1 MQQNNNPYS
10 QAKLKNIVIAGG
22 GTAGWMTAAAFGKLF
37 GKSLNITLIESEQ
50 IGTVGVGEATIP
62 TLIYY
67 HRLLGLDEREIMA
80 ATQATFKLGIQF
92 ENWRDINK
100 DYFHAFGQT
109 GQDCWACGFQHFWL
123 KSQTQGINHSYSDY
137 NLELQ
142 AALNN
147 KFAHLPDN
155 GLGYAFHLDASLY
168 AKYLRKF
175 AENHGV
181 KRIEGKIKQV
191 NQHPQTGYIQ
201 SLELDNQAIIN
212 GDLFI
217 DCTGMRALL
226 IEQTLNTG
234 FENWSHWLPCDS
246 ALAVQTQLT
255 EKPKPYTRSIAHPF
269 GWQWKI
275 PLQHRAGN
283 GLVYSSKFVSDE
295 TATQTLEQ
303 NITGETL
310 TDIRKINF
318 KTGKRRQ
325 QWHKNC
331 VAIGLSSGFLEPL
344 ESTSIHLISASI
356 IRLMQMLPLNG
367 FENRH
372 IHEFNKLANNE
383 MIGIRDFIILH
394 YKITDRRDSRFWQ
407 LCANMQIPDTL
418 KDKIEL
424 FKESGRVLRER
435 DELFEDSW
443 QQVMLGQGLMPES
456 YHPIVE
462 CMSNKELDNFLSHI
476 RGNIQKTVARMPEHQ
491 EYIERYCAKF

>member
-1 MQQNNNPYS
+1 MQQNNHPNTNE
-10 QAKLKNIVIAGG
+10 KLKNIVIAGG

-37 GKSLNITLIESEQ
+37 GNSLNIKLIESEQ

-67 HRLLGLDEREIMA
+67 HRLLGLDEREVMA

-92 ENWRDINK
+92 ENWRAINK
-100 DYFHAFGQT
+100 DYFHAFGRT

-123 KSQTQGINHSYSDY
+123 KGQRQGITHSFADY

-155 GLGYAFHLDASLY
+155 SLGYAFHLDATLY
-168 AKYLRKF
+168 AKYLRQF
-175 AENHGV
+175 AEQHGV
-181 KRIEGKIKQV
+181 KRIEGKIDKIH
-191 NQHPQTGYIQ
+191 QHPQTGYIE
-201 SLELDNQAIIN
+201 SLTLDNQLTLN

-234 FENWSHWLPCDS
+234 FEDWSHWLPADS

-255 EKPKPYTRSIAHPF
+255 GQAKPYTRSIAHSF
-269 GWQWKI
+269 GWQWNI

-283 GLVYSSKFVSDE
+283 GLVYSSKFVDDG
-295 TATQTLEQ
+295 TAEQTLKQNLHGEQ
-303 NITGETL
+303 L

-367 FENRH
+367 IETRN
-372 IHEFNKLANNE
+372 IHEFNKQAELE
-383 MIGIRDFIILH
+383 LIGIRDFIILH
-394 YKITDRRDSRFWQ
+394 YKVTDRRDSPFWRH
-407 LCANMQIPDTL
+407 CANMPIPDTL
-418 KDKIEL
+418 NDKIQL

-443 QQVMLGQGLMPES
+443 QQVMLGQGLTPQH
-456 YHPIVE
+456 YHPIADNMTE
-462 CMSNKELDNFLSHI
+462 TELNQFLTNI
-476 RGNIQKTVARMPEHQ
+476 RHNIQKTVSRMPEHKT
-491 EYIERYCAKF
+491 YIERYCQSQ